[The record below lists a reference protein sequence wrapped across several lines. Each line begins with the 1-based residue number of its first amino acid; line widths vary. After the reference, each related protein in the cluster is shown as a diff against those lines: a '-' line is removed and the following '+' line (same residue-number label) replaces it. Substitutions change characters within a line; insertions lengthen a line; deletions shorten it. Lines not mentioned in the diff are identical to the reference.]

1 MTSFDD
7 TTILNSTPNPKNTP
21 EPMSPPPQT
30 FNTPAPVLNVSNSN
44 MDTSE
49 VLSGNEDANVP
60 DKNDSDGVINSS
72 KEHKDKDEHKEKVK
86 AEKKAA
92 KKLLKELTICKIILE
107 EMEVKSP

>member
-7 TTILNSTPNPKNTP
+7 TTILNSTPNAKNTP
-21 EPMSPPPQT
+21 EPLSPPQT
-30 FNTPAPVLNVSNSN
+30 FHTPAPVLTVSNSN

-60 DKNDSDGVINSS
+60 EKNDSDGVINSS

-107 EMEVKSP
+107 EMEVKTL